1 MDELAESTAAR
12 VRRVAGSVASNAAVG
27 AAGALLAIDSIAERA
42 GVKTRKGKYSKLR
55 IARAALKPKRTALTI
70 LDASTN
76 EFKSRVLGSIA
87 WVDKSEPPL
96 ASSFQPESREQGTRV
111 RSTDMDSVKDD
122 ALRIV
127 RRRLANQELRAMQHR
142 VVAMQ
147 AAESTPGELLE
158 QIERDTNFALLALRA
173 DDYPDAVLLQV
184 PVQGRSSSTRHEE
197 SVGWEILRKPDQ
209 HGDGGDDRVWYLLA
223 DRRIVGPG
231 GVAMVLDGLS
241 APGDGWGGR
250 DLPLGELAVG
260 VRMLRARCS
269 WPEPRYGFDAGGD

>member
-1 MDELAESTAAR
+1 MDGLAESTAAR

-42 GVKTRKGKYSKLR
+42 GMKTRKGKYSKLR

-70 LDASTN
+70 LDAGTN

-87 WVDKSEPPL
+87 WLDMSGPPL
-96 ASSFQPESREQGTRV
+96 TPSAQPESREQATRV
-111 RSTDMDSVKDD
+111 RSSDLDSVRDD
-122 ALRIV
+122 APRVV
-127 RRRLANQELRAMQHR
+127 RRRLANQELRATQHR
-142 VVAMQ
+142 VVAMR

-184 PVQGRSSSTRHEE
+184 PVRGRSSSTHHEE

-209 HGDGGDDRVWYLLA
+209 HGDGRDDRVWYLLA

-231 GVAMVLDGLS
+231 NVALVLDGLS
-241 APGDGWGGR
+241 TPGDGSNGQ
-250 DLPLGELAVG
+250 DLLLRELAVG
-260 VRMLRARCS
+260 VHMLRARCS
-269 WPEPRYGFDAGGD
+269 